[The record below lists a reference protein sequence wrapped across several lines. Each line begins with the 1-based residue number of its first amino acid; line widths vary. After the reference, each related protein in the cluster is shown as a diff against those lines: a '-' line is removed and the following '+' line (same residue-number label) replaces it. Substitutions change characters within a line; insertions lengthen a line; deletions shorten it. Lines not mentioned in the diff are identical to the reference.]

1 MGNILIVDDDS
12 SLREVLEI
20 ALANREHS
28 PTSASDITTALQFM
42 GRERFDL
49 IIADLRLGT
58 ESGLD
63 LLQRIQ
69 EQQHTPPV
77 LIITAYADN
86 KTALQALRLGA
97 KDYISK
103 PFDVEEFLLQVDK
116 LLEEV
121 HPVEEEELQLQ
132 VQMQGQSSRILG
144 ESGKIQE
151 VFSLVSRIAPTGINV
166 LVTGES
172 GTGKELI
179 ARAIHENSERREKP
193 FQVINCGGV
202 PEALVESEL
211 FGYRK
216 GAFTGAG
223 QAKAGLLEKTDQGT
237 FLLDEIAEL
246 SPNLQVKL
254 LRCVQDGT
262 FTPLGSTE
270 TVQTDIRFIGASN
283 RDVENEVTEG
293 NLREDLFY
301 RLSGVIVHLPPLR
314 EREDDLFLLAEH
326 FLQRFCQEQN
336 KSIKGFST
344 GAKQK
349 LRTYHYP
356 GNVRE
361 LENIIER
368 AVALESGP
376 YISPASLVIYEQT
389 TNHPSRDREQ
399 VLSGELSLDQ
409 YLEKIDKEVL
419 ASALERTQGNKKKAA
434 ELVGLS
440 FRQLRYRLS
449 KHGFN

>member
-1 MGNILIVDDDS
+1 MGKILIVDDDS

-20 ALANREHS
+20 ALANREHT
-28 PTSASDITTALQFM
+28 PTSASDITAAIQLM
-42 GRERFDL
+42 GQERFHL
-49 IIADLRLGT
+49 VIADLRLGA

-86 KTALQALRLGA
+86 KTALQALKLGA

-116 LLEEV
+116 LLEEAY
-121 HPVEEEELQLQ
+121 PQEEELQLQ
-132 VQMQGQSSRILG
+132 VQMQGLSSRILG
-144 ESGKIQE
+144 ESKKIRE
-151 VFSLVSRIAPTGINV
+151 VFSLVSRIAPTGINA
-166 LVTGES
+166 LITGES

-223 QAKAGLLEKTDQGT
+223 QAKAGLLEKADQGT
-237 FLLDEIAEL
+237 FLLDELVEL

-270 TVQTDIRFIGASN
+270 TVQTDIRFVGASN
-283 RDVENEVTEG
+283 RDVENEVAEG

-301 RLSGVIVHLPPLR
+301 RLSGVIIHMPPLR

-389 TNHPSRDREQ
+389 TTHPNMDREQ

-409 YLEKIDKEVL
+409 YLEKIDNEVL

-449 KHGFN
+449 KHGLN